1 MKKYD
6 PDSYYPVAKI
16 IKSHGVRGE
25 IKIEPLT
32 PYFNLC
38 DFSGGCLVTDRFSG
52 QSVRSVRALNI
63 QGRIAYMS
71 LSGTDDRNESDKLSG
86 GMILLKRGQLPEL
99 PEGEH
104 FVFDLIGLSV
114 ITEDGQ
120 HIGILSDIRE
130 GPAYDWYEVTLNGK
144 GTRHL
149 VPAVSDFIRKLDV
162 ENGCVI
168 IRPAP
173 GLFGETDDTTENGSR
188 ADD

>member
-1 MKKYD
+1 MKKSD
-6 PDSYYPVAKI
+6 PNLYYPVAKI
-16 IKSHGVRGE
+16 LKSHGVRGE

-52 QSVRSVRALNI
+52 ESIRLVRALNI
-63 QGRIAYMS
+63 QGRFAYMS
-71 LSGTDDRNESDKLSG
+71 LIGADNRDESDKLTG

-120 HIGILSDIRE
+120 NIGILSDIRE
-130 GPAYDWYEVTLNGK
+130 GPVYDWYEVTLTSK

-149 VPAVSDFIRKLDV
+149 VPAVSDFVRKLDV
-162 ENGCVI
+162 ENGRVI
-168 IRPAP
+168 IRPAS
-173 GLFGETDDTTENGSR
+173 GLFGETEEPTEEGFH